1 MSSFH
6 LRASYVPY
14 MARLL
19 RTLCVMLAAVYT
31 LPASAREQVVTVPLA
46 GGQSIVYLLTQKD
59 DSKPAWVLVMMPG
72 GDGRLD
78 LRQEADGEIT
88 MREKNNFLVRA
99 RGLIVDDRFAT
110 AIVDSPSDLPDG
122 YTDRFRASSRHTQD
136 IAQIAADLKRR
147 FPAANLVLVGTS
159 RGTISTAFA
168 GRDLPGTW
176 QAVVHTSTLSSP
188 SRGQALPLAGFDYNA
203 IHARQL
209 FVHHV
214 DDACFLCSFEAAKRV
229 ASGHDFIA
237 VSGGNA
243 SGNPCKAMAHHGFN
257 GQDASVVAAIKAWIE
272 GAKWPKE
279 VN

>member
-6 LRASYVPY
+6 LRTSHVPY

-19 RTLCVMLAAVYT
+19 RTLCAMFVALHV
-31 LPASAREQVVTVPLA
+31 LPVLAREQVVSVPLS
-46 GGQSIVYLLTQKD
+46 GGQSIACLLTQKD
-59 DSKPAWVLVMMPG
+59 GSKPAWVLVMMPG

-78 LRQEADGEIT
+78 LRQKADGEIT

-122 YTDRFRASSRHTQD
+122 YTDSFRASSRHTQD
-136 IAQIAADLKRR
+136 IARIAADLKHR
-147 FPAANLVLVGTS
+147 FPDANLVLVGTS

-168 GRDLPGTW
+168 GRVLSNTW

-214 DDACFLCSFEAAKRV
+214 DDACFLCSFDAAKRI
-229 ASGHDFIA
+229 ARGHDLIT
-237 VSGGNA
+237 VSGGDA

-257 GQDASVVAAIKAWIE
+257 GQDASVVAAIKMWID

>member
-1 MSSFH
+1 MSSFQF
-6 LRASYVPY
+6 RTSRVQY
-14 MARLL
+14 MVRLF
-19 RTLCVMLAAVYT
+19 RTLCAMLVALNT
-31 LPASAREQVVTVPLA
+31 LPALATEQVVSVPLS
-46 GGQSIVYLLTQKD
+46 GGQSIACLLTQKD
-59 DSKPAWVLVMMPG
+59 GSQPAWVLVMMPG

-78 LRQEADGEIT
+78 LTQQPDGGIT
-88 MREKNNFLVRA
+88 LREKNNFLVRA

-136 IAQIAADLKRR
+136 IAEIAADLKRR
-147 FPAANLVLVGTS
+147 FPGAKLVLVGTS

-168 GRDLPGTW
+168 GRDLGSTW
-176 QAVVHTSTLSSP
+176 QAVIHTSTLSSP

-203 IHARQL
+203 IQARQL
-209 FVHHV
+209 FVHHA
-214 DDACFLCSFEAAKRV
+214 DDACFLCSFDAAKRISV
-229 ASGHDFIA
+229 GHDFIT

-257 GQDASVVAAIKAWIE
+257 GQDASVVAAIKAWID
-272 GAKWPKE
+272 GAAWPKE